1 MIAGMPP
8 GTGVHSDGAI
18 LDGVLERITFAN
30 PETGYTIA
38 RIDPGRGGPDMI
50 TAVGPL
56 LGAQVGESLRMRG
69 RWTSHPKYGKQ
80 FEVHSYTTV
89 LPATAAGIQRYLGS
103 GLIKG
108 IGPVMA
114 ERMVNRF
121 GVDIMHIIED
131 SPGRLIEVEGLGPKR
146 TAMITAAWAE
156 QKAIKEVMIFL
167 QGVGVSTSLAVRI
180 YKKYGDASI
189 SVVRAEP
196 YRLAS
201 DVWGIGFK
209 TADTIAAA
217 VGIAR
222 DSPERIKAGLAYT
235 LSEAADDGHCYLPA
249 PNLIAD
255 AAKILDVPAELI
267 TPCLDE
273 LAAAEGV
280 VREAVPASAGTDP
293 QVPAVYLPPFY
304 QAERSLASSL
314 LRLLAAREDRLAAFT
329 SVDWDKVLGWLRGRT
344 GSSLAPEQEEA
355 VRLALT
361 SRIAVLTG
369 GPGCGKSFTVRSV
382 VELARAKGARI
393 ILAAPT
399 GRAAK
404 RLAELTGHE
413 AATIHRL
420 LQLRPGGEPSFDAAT
435 PLDAD
440 LVVVDET
447 SMVDVIL
454 ANKLVKAVPPGA
466 HLLLVGDVDQLPSVG
481 AGEVLRDLLSAGS
494 LPVVRLRRIFRQAQ
508 QSGIVINA
516 HRINDGQPPGLT
528 GFADFFWFSCEEAE
542 QTAELVVDIVARR
555 IPARFGLDPRR
566 DVQVLCPMHRGPTGA
581 GNLNTLLQEALTPFR
596 EGQQERRYGGRVFR
610 IGDKVTQLRNNYEK
624 GAAGVFNGTVG
635 VVTGMSLDD
644 HTLTVLTDEDE
655 KVDYGFDELDEL
667 AHAYAVT
674 IHRSQ
679 GSEYPAVV
687 IPLTM
692 GSWMMLQRN
701 LLYTGV
707 TRARKLVVLAGSR
720 RALAVAVRT
729 RGAGR
734 RHTSLGYRLRL
745 HRAQPEQQAGRRD
758 GRGTGHEQRDA
769 SCGRGDR
776 LQDPGPVDAADGP
789 EQLPLGH
796 RLARTDGRLPP
807 ALVLTA
813 QPQEAA
819 KMSRR
824 PVRAG
829 ARGRVVGHAERRED
843 PVEPAD
849 VRVDGG
855 PFDEAA
861 AAGFGDDGRD
871 AGGGRSRAGGAADR
885 TVRTRFLADDVAEPV
900 RGGQLAGPGLG
911 RARVVERERLKRLDH
926 VAGVHV
932 DQRIGARDEL
942 RECRVRQP
950 VGESPRRVAREAPVE
965 VLAVVG
971 HDERAAGAERGQ
983 VQHRHRDNPA
993 AQFPFLEAPGPLAD
1007 AGSRRVLRAV
1017 HSGQDGEPRAVAG
1030 AGQLDDGYLQAGQR
1044 ERVTARGRGHAS
1056 VLHG

>member
-1 MIAGMPP
+1 MPAVVASQ
-8 GTGVHSDGAI
+8 GGGAV
-18 LDGVLERITFAN
+18 LDGVLERVTFAN

-38 RIDPGRGGPDMI
+38 RIAPERSGELV

-56 LGAQVGESLRMRG
+56 LGAQIGEFLRLRG
-69 RWTSHPKYGKQ
+69 RWSSHPRYGRQ
-80 FEVHSYTTV
+80 FEVHSYATV
-89 LPATAAGIQRYLGS
+89 LPATAAGIQKYLGS

-114 ERMVNRF
+114 ERMVAHF
-121 GVDIMHIIED
+121 GVDIMHVIED
-131 SPGRLIEVEGLGPKR
+131 EPGRLVEVDGLGPKR
-146 TAMITAAWAE
+146 TAMIAAAWAE

-189 SVVRAEP
+189 SVVRHEP
-196 YRLAS
+196 YRLAA

-280 VREAVPASAGTDP
+280 VREMVPASAPAAP

-304 QAERSLASSL
+304 HAERSVAHAL
-314 LRLLAAREDRLAAFT
+314 LRLRAARADRLAGFAA
-329 SVDWDKVLGWLRGRT
+329 VDWDKALAWLRGRT
-344 GSSLAPEQEEA
+344 GSQLAPEQADA

-361 SRIAVLTG
+361 SKVAVLTG

-393 ILAAPT
+393 VLAAPT

-420 LQLRPGGEPSFDAAT
+420 LQLRPGGEPSFDADN

-454 ANKLVKAVPPGA
+454 AGKLIKAVAPGA

-481 AGEVLRDLLSAGS
+481 AGEVLRDLLAAGS
-494 LPVVRLRRIFRQAQ
+494 LPVVRLTKIFRQAQ
-508 QSGIVINA
+508 ESGIVVNA
-516 HRINDGQPPGLT
+516 HRINAGQLPALT
-528 GFADFFWFSCEEAE
+528 GFGDFFWFGCEDTE

-566 DVQVLCPMHRGPTGA
+566 DVQVLCPMHRGPAGA
-581 GNLNTLLQEALTPFR
+581 GNLNLLLQEALTPFR
-596 EGQQERRYGGRVFR
+596 DGVAERRYGGRVFR
-610 IGDKVTQLRNNYEK
+610 VGDKVTQLRNNYDK

-635 VVTGMSLDD
+635 VVTGMSLEE
-644 HTLTVLTDEDE
+644 HTLTVRTDEDE
-655 KVDYGFDELDEL
+655 SVDYGFDELDEL

-687 IPLTM
+687 IPLTTS
-692 GSWMMLQRN
+692 SWMMLQRN

-707 TRARKLVVLAGSR
+707 TRAKKLVVLAGSR
-720 RALAVAVRT
+720 RALAAAVRT
-729 RGAGR
+729 KGAGR
-734 RHTSLGYRLRL
+734 RHTALAHRL
-745 HRAQPEQQAGRRD
+745 HE
-758 GRGTGHEQRDA
+758 
-769 SCGRGDR
+769 
-776 LQDPGPVDAADGP
+776 
-789 EQLPLGH
+789 
-796 RLARTDGRLPP
+796 
-807 ALVLTA
+807 
-813 QPQEAA
+813 
-819 KMSRR
+819 
-824 PVRAG
+824 
-829 ARGRVVGHAERRED
+829 
-843 PVEPAD
+843 
-849 VRVDGG
+849 
-855 PFDEAA
+855 
-861 AAGFGDDGRD
+861 
-871 AGGGRSRAGGAADR
+871 
-885 TVRTRFLADDVAEPV
+885 
-900 RGGQLAGPGLG
+900 
-911 RARVVERERLKRLDH
+911 
-926 VAGVHV
+926 
-932 DQRIGARDEL
+932 
-942 RECRVRQP
+942 
-950 VGESPRRVAREAPVE
+950 
-965 VLAVVG
+965 
-971 HDERAAGAERGQ
+971 
-983 VQHRHRDNPA
+983 
-993 AQFPFLEAPGPLAD
+993 
-1007 AGSRRVLRAV
+1007 GSHPIA
-1017 HSGQDGEPRAVAG
+1017 
-1030 AGQLDDGYLQAGQR
+1030 
-1044 ERVTARGRGHAS
+1044 
-1056 VLHG
+1056 